1 MRHHLS
7 SEERRR
13 YSSRVTNADNDK
25 VTLTRR
31 DLLHTAGIATGLA
44 LAAPITNLLAQAAA
58 PAAAPLAPTIPLDA
72 TKVPGL
78 PSGPL
83 GDRSPFEKP
92 ALAPLNVTTGATNT
106 PHQRLRGTITPAD
119 LHFQRHHNGIALI
132 DPAKYR
138 LTIHGLVARPLT
150 FTLDDLKRFPS
161 ETHTYFIECSGNGRA
176 AYRAPR
182 PDMTP
187 QDVDGLTS
195 NSEWTGVRVSTVLR
209 ETGVRPGAKWVLAEG
224 GDAALLSRSIP
235 MEKMLG
241 DAMIAY
247 AQNGEA
253 VRAANGYP
261 ARLLLPGYEGNMNI
275 KWLRRL
281 KLIDQPNMSRDETVK
296 YTDPLPDGTS
306 RQFSFVLDAK
316 SLITSPAS
324 PERLNGAGWRP
335 ITGIAWTGRGRI
347 VGVDVSVDGGATWV
361 AAELIGSV
369 LPHAHTRFQ
378 HMWSWNGKPAILMS
392 RARDESGA
400 VQPTLAEY
408 RRVRGPGTDYHFNAI
423 RSWRVDTS
431 GAVSFNG

>member
-1 MRHHLS
+1 M
-7 SEERRR
+7 
-13 YSSRVTNADNDK
+13 
-25 VTLTRR
+25 LTRR
-31 DLLHTAGIATGLA
+31 DVLHSAGIATGIA

-58 PAAAPLAPTIPLDA
+58 PAAPTIPLDA

-83 GDRSPFEKP
+83 GERSPFEKP
-92 ALAPLNVTTGATNT
+92 ALAPLNVSTGATNT

-138 LTIHGLVARPLT
+138 LTVHGLVDRPLV

-161 ETHTYFIECSGNGRA
+161 ETHTYFIECSGNGRG

-182 PDMTP
+182 PEMTP

-195 NSEWTGVRVSTVLR
+195 NSEWTGVRVSTLLR
-209 ETGVRPGAKWVLAEG
+209 ETGVRSSASWVLAEG
-224 GDAALLSRSIP
+224 GDAAVLSRSVPIG
-235 MEKMLG
+235 KMLG
-241 DAMIAY
+241 DALIVY

-253 VRAANGYP
+253 VRSANGYP

-296 YTDPLPDGTS
+296 YTDPLPDGTA

-316 SLITSPAS
+316 SLITSPAA
-324 PERLNGAGWRP
+324 PERLSAPGWRP
-335 ITGIAWTGRGRI
+335 VTGIAWTGRGRI
-347 VGVDVSVDGGATWV
+347 AGVDVSVDGGVTWT
-361 AAELIGSV
+361 AAELFGAV
-369 LPHAHTRFQ
+369 LPFAHTRFQ
-378 HMWSWNGKPAILMS
+378 HMWEWNGKPATLMS
-392 RARDESGA
+392 RARDETGA

-423 RSWRVDTS
+423 RSWRVDTN
-431 GAVSFNG
+431 GMVSFNG